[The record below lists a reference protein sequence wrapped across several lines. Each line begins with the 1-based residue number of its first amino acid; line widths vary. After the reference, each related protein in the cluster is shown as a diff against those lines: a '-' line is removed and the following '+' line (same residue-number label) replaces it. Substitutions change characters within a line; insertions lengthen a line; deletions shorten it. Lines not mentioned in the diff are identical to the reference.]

1 MISGYS
7 AEQIKTAEASVPD
20 LLESGELMQR
30 AAKGVAKVAR
40 ARMRQRGAS
49 RVVALV
55 GPGNNGADA
64 LWAISRLAK
73 KGLIASAVVHDTS
86 ANDNQR
92 DAEAAALAQG
102 ARVIAGASP
111 DALDVIAGAE
121 LVLDG
126 ITGLGGRPGLP
137 DFARHWVEA
146 IYAGAYVIA
155 VDTPSGQPV
164 QGGEVR
170 ADAVFAD
177 ETVTFIA
184 PKPVHLLPPTA
195 ATAGLLTVVDIGVAP
210 TGAPVV
216 ASLSPD
222 DVAGL
227 WPVPG
232 PGDDKYRRGVLGVVA
247 GGEQY
252 TGAALLTTTAAVSV
266 GAGMVRYVGTPTPE
280 SLVRA
285 AVPEVVHGAGQVQA
299 WVIGPGLDVASRAKG
314 AKAQLDVAR
323 EALSS
328 DLPVLLDAGGLDLL
342 DGPRDAATLL
352 TPHAGEA
359 ARMLGRL
366 TGRDVTREEV
376 ERDPV
381 TAARALAESA
391 GATVL
396 LKGASSVVVPPEGQ
410 VFVQSTAPSWLA
422 TAGTGDVLA
431 GVVGVLLAAGLEPA
445 LAGALGALVHG
456 EAGHEAG
463 SGGPVRARSLAE
475 NLGVTV
481 ARLLAASGG

>member
-1 MISGYS
+1 MIAGYS
-7 AEQIKTAEASVPD
+7 ADQIRDAEASEPD

-40 ARMRQRGAS
+40 ARLWERGAS

-73 KGLIASAVVHDTS
+73 KGFVASAVVHDTS
-86 ANDNQR
+86 VNEGQR
-92 DAEAAALAQG
+92 AAEAAALARG
-102 ARVIAGASP
+102 ARVIDGTSP
-111 DALDVIAGAE
+111 DALDAIAGAE
-121 LVLDG
+121 VVLDG

-137 DFARHWVEA
+137 PFAEHWVDA

-164 QGGEVR
+164 GGGEVR
-170 ADAVFAD
+170 GDAVFAD

-195 ATAGLLTVVDIGVAP
+195 AAAGLLTVVDIGVAP
-210 TGAPVV
+210 TGTPDL
-216 ASLSPD
+216 ASLTPD
-222 DVAGL
+222 DVPDL

-252 TGAALLTTTAAVSV
+252 TGAALLSTTAAVSA

-280 SLVRA
+280 SLVRSS
-285 AVPEVVHGAGQVQA
+285 VPEVVHGPGRVQA
-299 WVIGPGLDVASRAKG
+299 WVIGPGLDPSSRAKG

-323 EALSS
+323 DALAS

-342 DGPRDAATLL
+342 RDRREAPTLL

-366 TGRDVTREEV
+366 TGREVPREEV
-376 ERDPV
+376 ERDPAG
-381 TAARALAESA
+381 AARELAGET

-396 LKGASSVVVPPEGQ
+396 LKGASTVLVPPEGQ
-410 VFVQSTAPSWLA
+410 VLVQSTAPSWLA

-431 GVVGVLLAAGLEPA
+431 GVVGVLLASGLEPS
-445 LAGALGALVHG
+445 LAGALGTLVHG
-456 EAGHEAG
+456 EAARDANP
-463 SGGPVRARSLAE
+463 GGPVRALAVAE
-475 NLGVTV
+475 EVGPAV
-481 ARLLAASGG
+481 ARLLAASPR